1 MGSSGLSEIDEYLKL
16 PVDHVKNPLKWWFNN
31 RTTYPNLSRMALDY
45 LSLSIPGKQLLLI
58 LFIAD
63 ICSSSYVDSS

>member
-1 MGSSGLSEIDEYLKL
+1 MGSSGLSEIDKYLKL
-16 PVDHVKNPLKWWFNN
+16 PVEHVKNPLKWWFNN

-45 LSLSIPGKQLLLI
+45 LSIPGKQLLLI

-63 ICSSSYVDSS
+63 ICSSSYVDGG